1 MKNTIWHN
9 KSYLY
14 FWLGQSISNLG
25 STITILVLPL
35 MILKMTKSPLQVS
48 VVSALQVAP
57 YAILGLPAG
66 VYLDKWDRKKVMLTC
81 DLLRFFAWK
90 HHRCGMV

>member
-1 MKNTIWHN
+1 MNVIDAVFCEVILLANVKNTIWHN

-14 FWLGQSISNLG
+14 FWLVQSISNLG
-25 STITILVLPL
+25 SAITTLVLPL

-66 VYLDKWDRKKVMLTC
+66 VYLDKWDRKKVM
-81 DLLRFFAWK
+81 
-90 HHRCGMV
+90 